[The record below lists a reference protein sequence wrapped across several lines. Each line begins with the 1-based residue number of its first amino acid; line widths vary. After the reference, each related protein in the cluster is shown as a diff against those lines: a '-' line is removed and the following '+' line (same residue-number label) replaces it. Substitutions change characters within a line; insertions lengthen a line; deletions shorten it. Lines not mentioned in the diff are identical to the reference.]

1 MRYESLVVDRRV
13 ARLSVRVRLRKEYF
27 GCFVFNADT
36 GNILEVDHEAF
47 DLLERLRAEA
57 W

>member
-27 GCFVFNADT
+27 GCFVFNAYT
-36 GNILEVDHEAF
+36 GDILEVDHEAF
-47 DLLERLRAEA
+47 NQLERLRAEA
-57 W
+57 